1 VTRALLFGL
10 LLLPLACDDGD
21 SGADAPNDGVAG
33 GAPSAGGF
41 STGDFTTGEFTVTTT
56 AIDDAC
62 LDGGLNLL
70 FMPQGPATPWEWPF
84 PITLYAPDALPQTY
98 PIQLREPFG
107 AMTLDATAAGPSRQT
122 LAVQENPAVALGDP
136 FGACVAGLAGRVDL
150 IVQTANTVSGTA
162 TLQLSDPRG
171 DEQCPADMPAECG
184 VVLTFQ
190 GLRVG
195 G

>member
-1 VTRALLFGL
+1 MTRALLFGL

-21 SGADAPNDGVAG
+21 DGGAPQDGVAG
-33 GAPSAGGF
+33 GAPSAA
-41 STGDFTTGEFTVTTT
+41 DFTTGEFTVTTT

-70 FMPQGPATPWEWPF
+70 FMPQGPATPWQWPF
-84 PITLYAPDALPQTY
+84 PITLYGAEELPRTY

-107 AMTLDATAAGPSRQT
+107 AMTLDATSAGPARQA
-122 LAVQENPAVALGDP
+122 LVVQENPAVALGDP

-150 IVQTANTVSGTA
+150 ILQTANTVSGTA
-162 TLQLSDPRG
+162 TLELTDPRG
-171 DEQCPADMPAECG
+171 DEQCPADMPARCE